1 MTDYLDNL
9 TNFADTMSNIT
20 LTRDMIAAPER
31 WRLSMCLRKSMLE
44 VLAWC
49 PESPGESPVAATVPL
64 TPGAAVTALEEA
76 VYSHPLL
83 LARYARTDL
92 VIADDRFHIL
102 PPETGADP
110 DVLDCLDDMLG
121 GNHPA
126 TAVTPIDSRNSQI
139 SLIDHDIVRFVQR
152 TFDACHIQGHIG
164 VLGRFF
170 ARRARLGNSAKLYVN
185 LHPSG
190 TVDLLAFN
198 ALGLAAANSF
208 MAPDDNDAIYY
219 ILAVADTVGLDL
231 ENDELHIGGDPAR
244 RGVLIPLLTGYAA
257 NVVPLIVPS
266 PAWRPAAGT
275 YTPLELI
282 ILPLTN

>member
-1 MTDYLDNL
+1 MADYLDNL

-20 LTRDMIAAPER
+20 LTRDLIAAPER
-31 WRLSMCLRKSMLE
+31 WRLSMCLRRSMLE

-49 PESPGESPVAATVPL
+49 PASPGEAPVAATLPL
-64 TPGAAVTALEEA
+64 TPGDPAAALEEA
-76 VYSHPLL
+76 VYSHPMLID
-83 LARYARTDL
+83 RFARTDL

-102 PPETGADP
+102 PPETVADP

-121 GNHPA
+121 GDHQA
-126 TAVTPIDSRNSQI
+126 TAVTPIDSRNSQV
-139 SLIDHDIVRFVQR
+139 SLIDPDIVRFVQR
-152 TFDACHIQGHIG
+152 TFDACHIQGHLG
-164 VLGRFF
+164 VLGRFLS
-170 ARRARLGNSAKLYVN
+170 RRARLGNSAKLYVI

-208 MAPDDNDAIYY
+208 AAPDDNDALYY
-219 ILAVADTVGLDL
+219 ILALANAAGLDL
-231 ENDELHIGGDPAR
+231 ETDELHIGGDPAR
-244 RGVLIPLLTGYAA
+244 RGVIMPLLTRYAA

-266 PAWRPAAGT
+266 PAWRPSAGT

-282 ILPLTN
+282 ILPLID